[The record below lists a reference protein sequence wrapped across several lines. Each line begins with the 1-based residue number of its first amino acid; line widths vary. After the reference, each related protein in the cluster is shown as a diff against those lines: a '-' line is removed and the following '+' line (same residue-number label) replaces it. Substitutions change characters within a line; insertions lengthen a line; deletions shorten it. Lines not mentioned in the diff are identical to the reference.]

1 MTFLIGK
8 KGFKL
13 FIILIL
19 TMIPALFQVDSTK
32 FDSYVQKALEDW
44 DVPALSVAVVKKDFI
59 VFLKAYGSGST

>member
-19 TMIPALFQVDSTK
+19 TIIPVQSQFDSTK
-32 FDSYVQKALEDW
+32 FDSYVQKATKDW
-44 DVPALSVAVVKKDFI
+44 R
-59 VFLKAYGSGST
+59 